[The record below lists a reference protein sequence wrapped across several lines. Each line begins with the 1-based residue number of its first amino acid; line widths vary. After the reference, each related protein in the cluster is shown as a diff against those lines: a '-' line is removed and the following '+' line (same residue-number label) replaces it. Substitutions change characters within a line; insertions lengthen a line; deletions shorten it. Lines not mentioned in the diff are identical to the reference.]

1 MFSSFDP
8 ADTNAGGDQGIALES
23 FDGQGNYH
31 IRSKEGDT
39 FDNIYIPQTAVS
51 TLNTTDWFHFAVV
64 RDTSNNINLYVNGV
78 KGTTAVA
85 NTYTFNHSQYG
96 VIYVGKSLASGN
108 FFEGNIVKYIT
119 RHRKKG
125 EGSKDIE
132 KAIHYL
138 EMILEM
144 EYGKE

>member
-1 MFSSFDP
+1 MGVMNNVWSASV
-8 ADTNAGGDQGIALES
+8 
-23 FDGQGNYH
+23 
-31 IRSKEGDT
+31 KEQSG
-39 FDNIYIPQTAVS
+39 FKK
-51 TLNTTDWFHFAVV
+51 
-64 RDTSNNINLYVNGV
+64 INLKKEARMATEKQVGGEHYKDCKIQPVDYIVEN
-78 KGTTAVA
+78 
-85 NTYTFNHSQYG
+85 NLTF
-96 VIYVGKSLASGN
+96 L
-108 FFEGNIVKYIT
+108 EGNAIKYIT